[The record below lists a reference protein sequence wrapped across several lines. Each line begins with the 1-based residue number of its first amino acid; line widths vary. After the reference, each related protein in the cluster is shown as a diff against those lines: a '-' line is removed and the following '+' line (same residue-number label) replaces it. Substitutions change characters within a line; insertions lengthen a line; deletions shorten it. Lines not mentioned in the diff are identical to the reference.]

1 MRPKMSSPGAAGVTW
16 KETDALS
23 NSEILPAPIWPPAG
37 VKWYYSDPSVAI
49 AHGDCREILRTL
61 APVDLVLTDP
71 PYGIGEHGG
80 ACRTRSAPGYSRHA
94 NLGWD
99 NETPSLATFQLIL
112 SRCRHA
118 VIWGGNYFSD
128 KLPPRMGW
136 FYWQKLMGG
145 DFSDG
150 ELAWTSRTGALREF
164 TKCPKGINKH
174 HPCQKPVELFTWCIS
189 FFPDAQ
195 TILDPFMGSGTTLR
209 AAKDLGRR
217 AVGIEAEE
225 AYCEIA
231 AMRMAQEVLPLGDP
245 IEQELALA

>member
-1 MRPKMSSPGAAGVTW
+1 MTPYY
-16 KETDALS
+16 TDPALV
-23 NSEILPAPIWPPAG
+23 I
-37 VKWYYSDPSVAI
+37 Y
-49 AHGDCREILRTL
+49 HGDCREILQGL
-61 APVDLVLTDP
+61 PPVDLVLTDP

-189 FFPDAQ
+189 FFPDAR